1 MQTQDVDR
9 HSSGGRWNEAL
20 ASHER
25 VFANSAYSFSRNSA
39 MLAAGCTRVTL
50 TSPFGRSAGFVPTTP
65 DYVDKRDRRNT
76 CRTASRAFSQ
86 LALWPLSQL
95 AHSPHRKNSSLSSP
109 SRFRP
114 SRSSPVNTSN
124 LFKVEMGQAASPVPL
139 LSRCGNRTK
148 IIDLGQYSPLL
159 DSDTQ
164 SAGDCK
170 HGYRTKPQGED
181 KCFIKQKLHFVSSQ
195 LADSWPVASR
205 NRRRLSVFSQVSQN
219 MAKPFVPRTW
229 FCRVISVSRQN
240 PQRLPLLPALAPLTV
255 VAPQRAAQA
264 VQIPVRTRVRTQER
278 TREQGLDRG
287 LVRARVPV
295 PDRAPARGLAAAYR
309 PHPFHNHS
317 SIPQAAA
324 GWTTAPFAEF
334 GALS

>member
-50 TSPFGRSAGFVPTTP
+50 TSPFGRSAGFVPTAP

-95 AHSPHRKNSSLSSP
+95 AHSLHRKNSSLSSP

-148 IIDLGQYSPLL
+148 IIDLGQYGPLL

-164 SAGDCK
+164 SAGGCK

-181 KCFIKQKLHFVSSQ
+181 KCLIKQKPHSVLSQ
-195 LADSWPVASR
+195 SADSWPVASR

-240 PQRLPLLPALAPLTV
+240 PQR
-255 VAPQRAAQA
+255 AAQA
-264 VQIPVRTRVRTQER
+264 VQIPVRTRVQIRVRTQ
-278 TREQGLDRG
+278 EQGLDRA

-295 PDRAPARGLAAAYR
+295 LVRAPARGPAAAYR
-309 PHPFHNHS
+309 PNPFHNHS

-324 GWTTAPFAEF
+324 GWTTAPFAAF
-334 GALS
+334 GGLS